1 MKKIAQVVKIQEET
15 AFIKIARAS
24 ACGDN
29 CASCGSHCTD
39 NGHII
44 KVKND
49 NYTLGQLLEIETKDK
64 NILLY
69 SAIAYGIPLIIMII
83 TAVLSYNY
91 LNIGNKEITSA
102 LTGIL
107 SLVISFYLLRYIDT
121 HFLNENDII
130 EKIIPFRGE

>member
-1 MKKIAQVVKIQEET
+1 
-15 AFIKIARAS
+15 
-24 ACGDN
+24 
-29 CASCGSHCTD
+29 
-39 NGHII
+39 
-44 KVKND
+44 
-49 NYTLGQLLEIETKDK
+49 
-64 NILLY
+64 
-69 SAIAYGIPLIIMII
+69 MII